1 MCSLTRLDLRSNRLS
16 HVSSDVFGSLVR
28 LRFLDLSDNPL
39 VIPGADAER
48 LRHLTAVVKVIIAT
62 VPDQHKVKAPIT
74 LARLGVYKSPYF
86 YAFIYVSKNRGQFRW
101 TMGRWL
107 PR

>member
-39 VIPGADAER
+39 VILGADAER

-62 VPDQHKVKAPIT
+62 VPDQPKVK
-74 LARLGVYKSPYF
+74 RK
-86 YAFIYVSKNRGQFRW
+86 
-101 TMGRWL
+101 
-107 PR
+107 